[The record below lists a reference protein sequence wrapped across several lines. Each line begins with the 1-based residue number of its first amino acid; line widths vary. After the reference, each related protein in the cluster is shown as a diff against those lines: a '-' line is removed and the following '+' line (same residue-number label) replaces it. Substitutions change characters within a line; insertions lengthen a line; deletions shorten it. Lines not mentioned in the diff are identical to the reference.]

1 MMKVLHVITSLV
13 RGGAENHLASLAI
26 GQVKQNIQVTIA
38 YLKSKPYWLET
49 LEKNNVSISSLDMR
63 YYGDLQ
69 PILKLKSLISKLQP
83 DIIHAHLPPAELYTR
98 LALLGIPSK
107 KLPLIVSK
115 HNEGDFYGG
124 FGHRHIGSWVSRRA
138 SHVIAI
144 SDTVKTNQCIN
155 YLSCP
160 SEKVTTVYYGI
171 DPNPYQKVSDDE
183 IKKIR
188 SLWSVTDETYLIG
201 TVARLVPQKALHVLL
216 DGFRL
221 HLKTATKPSKLVVV
235 GVGTLESDLK
245 NRAIELGIQDKVI
258 WAGFREDI
266 PVVMNAL
273 DVFALTSE
281 YEGLGL
287 VLLEAMSASK
297 PVVASNVSAIPEVVS
312 DGITGILF
320 TPKNSVA
327 LAEAFK
333 LLEDKE
339 VRLRFGIAGR
349 EKVKTYFT
357 LDKMIHHNTIIYN
370 RALVS

>member
-1 MMKVLHVITSLV
+1 M
-13 RGGAENHLASLAI
+13 
-26 GQVKQNIQVTIA
+26 
-38 YLKSKPYWLET
+38 
-49 LEKNNVSISSLDMR
+49 
-63 YYGDLQ
+63 
-69 PILKLKSLISKLQP
+69 
-83 DIIHAHLPPAELYTR
+83 
-98 LALLGIPSK
+98 
-107 KLPLIVSK
+107 
-115 HNEGDFYGG
+115 
-124 FGHRHIGSWVSRRA
+124 
-138 SHVIAI
+138 
-144 SDTVKTNQCIN
+144 
-155 YLSCP
+155 
-160 SEKVTTVYYGI
+160 
-171 DPNPYQKVSDDE
+171 
-183 IKKIR
+183 
-188 SLWSVTDETYLIG
+188 
-201 TVARLVPQKALHVLL
+201 ARLVPQKALHILL
-216 DGFRL
+216 EGFSIY
-221 HLKTATKPSKLVVV
+221 LKTATKPTKLVVV

-339 VRLRFGIAGR
+339 IRLRFGIAGK
-349 EKVKTYFT
+349 EKVIRNFT
-357 LDKMIHHNTIIYN
+357 LGKMIDQTLIVYD
-370 RALVS
+370 RCV